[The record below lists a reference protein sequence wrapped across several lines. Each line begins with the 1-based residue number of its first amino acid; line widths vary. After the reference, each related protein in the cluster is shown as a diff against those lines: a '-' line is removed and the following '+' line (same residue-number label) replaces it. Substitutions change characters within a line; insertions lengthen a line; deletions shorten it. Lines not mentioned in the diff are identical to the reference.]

1 MQQAEP
7 YMVWNGEKT
16 ENKGG
21 EKQFL
26 FYFWITMPCVCPK
39 RSRVSSRLRF

>member
-21 EKQFL
+21 GKTVFILFL
-26 FYFWITMPCVCPK
+26 DNNAVCVP
-39 RSRVSSRLRF
+39 

>member
-21 EKQFL
+21 EKTVFI
-26 FYFWITMPCVCPK
+26 FIFG
-39 RSRVSSRLRF
+39 